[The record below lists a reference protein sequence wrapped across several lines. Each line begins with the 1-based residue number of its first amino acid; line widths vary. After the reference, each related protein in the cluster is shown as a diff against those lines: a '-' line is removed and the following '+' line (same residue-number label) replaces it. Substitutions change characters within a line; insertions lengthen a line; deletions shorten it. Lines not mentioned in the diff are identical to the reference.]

1 MDNEKLETPVV
12 EENKDEGQHY
22 DSGFFVS
29 VRFLTSKK
37 SFFFHHD
44 SDELKIGDYVVVTA
58 KVGVFLADDGT
69 YDAILYNAHCEIKSE
84 P

>member
-1 MDNEKLETPVV
+1 MENEKIETPVV
-12 EENKDEGQHY
+12 EENKDEGLHY

-44 SDELKIGDYVVVTA
+44 NDELKIGDYVVVDTIRGLELGIISS
-58 KVGVFLADDGT
+58 KPKTSKNINL
-69 YDAILYNAHCEIKSE
+69 I
-84 P
+84 